1 MTFVFAV
8 PYAMIASEVD
18 ELRKGMEL
26 INAEMEK
33 QPNNM
38 TIAVSFDL

>member
-1 MTFVFAV
+1 MTFIFPV

-26 INAEMEK
+26 LNSEMEK
-33 QPNNM
+33 QPNNK
-38 TIAVSFDL
+38 TISVSFDL